1 MRTRKDIVIIGAG
14 PTGLGLAA
22 SLANTNLKIV
32 ILDKLPVRA
41 LQYPDYDG
49 REIALNTPTINCL
62 KRLNAWDKINPE
74 FIFPIKQAKVLSGG
88 SSYALDFN
96 DKGALLGYLV
106 SNHLI
111 KKALYE
117 VVCSYSNIEV
127 ITDTTVEDI
136 QEGHRTRTVYLS
148 NQSVIEAS
156 LVVAADN
163 RFSESRR
170 KLGIPSDAHDFSK
183 VMILCKIEH
192 ERPHHHCAFEYFDTD
207 KVVAFL
213 PMSSH
218 ASSLVMTVSP
228 DKVGYIK
235 SLNDQQLISNLAN
248 QFEKQFGTIQTVGQR
263 FFYPLVGVYSQ
274 RFVDER
280 FALIGDAAVG
290 MHPVTAHGFNLGL
303 KGSESLANA
312 IRWAL
317 AQNKDIGSIEILER
331 YQSEHRHA
339 TKLMYHGTN
348 LIVSLFTTNT
358 VFAQLL
364 SQCTLRLANHD
375 LLPFKRIIMDYLSGR
390 TSPITSLIEKVR
402 LCF

>member
-1 MRTRKDIVIIGAG
+1 MRTKKDIVIIGAG
-14 PTGLGLAA
+14 PTGLSLAA

-32 ILDKLPVRA
+32 ILDKLPVGS
-41 LQYPDYDG
+41 LQCPDYDG
-49 REIALNTPTINCL
+49 REIALTTPTINCL
-62 KRLNAWDKINPE
+62 ERLNAWNKINPE

-88 SSYALDFN
+88 SSYALNFN
-96 DKGALLGYLV
+96 DTDTLLGYLV

-111 KKALYE
+111 RKALYE

-127 ITDTTVEDI
+127 LTDTTVEDI
-136 QEGHRTRTVYLS
+136 QEHHSTRTVYLS
-148 NQSVIEAS
+148 NQSVIEAP

-170 KLGIPSDAHDFSK
+170 KVGIPSNAHDFSN

-192 ERPHHHCAFEYFDTD
+192 EKHHHHCAFEYFNTD

-228 DKVGYIK
+228 DKANHIK
-235 SLNDQQLISNLAN
+235 SLNEQQFTSKLSN
-248 QFEKQFGTIQTVGQR
+248 QFEKQFGKIKTVGQR

-274 RFVDER
+274 RFVDKR

-303 KGSESLANA
+303 KGAESLANE

-317 AQNKDIGSIEILER
+317 AQNKDIGSTEILER
-331 YQSEHRHA
+331 YQSEHRRA

-348 LIVSLFTTNT
+348 CVVNLFTTNT
-358 VFAQLL
+358 FFAQLL
-364 SQCTLRLANHD
+364 SQCTLRLVNHD
-375 LLPFKRIIMDYLSGR
+375 LLPFKRIIMDYLAGQA
-390 TSPITSLIEKVR
+390 SPITSLIEKVGS
-402 LCF
+402 CF